1 MATATDEML
10 GDLRLL
16 KLENK
21 EISLSILPEVG
32 AKILTLVDRRNEK
45 NLLWANPRIQP
56 QRFPIDA
63 NFDNYWCGGWDDAF
77 PTADACEHGGE
88 PFPNLGELRSLE
100 WAVEDFGTVRDEAFA
115 RLSAY
120 GPITPIKASKTVTL
134 DGSIVEMLFE
144 MENVGPLNVDFL
156 WGTHPALAVEAGTRL
171 IVPARTGLVQQSN
184 HPSLGTPGDRY
195 DWPMLHDTDM
205 SRVPDISVGMA
216 CGHYAIDLEDGWYA
230 VETGDHGVLFEF
242 PLDRCPYLW
251 MWLVYGGWR
260 GYHHVIIEPW
270 TGYPVSLAQ
279 AVGQGRNSS
288 LAPGQTFSARV
299 RCTPYRAPEGHE
311 KALERLRKG

>member
-100 WAVEDFGTVRDEAFA
+100 WAVEDFGTIRDEAFA

-156 WGTHPALAVEAGTRL
+156 WGH
-171 IVPARTGLVQQSN
+171 S
-184 HPSLGTPGDRY
+184 SCLGG
-195 DWPMLHDTDM
+195 
-205 SRVPDISVGMA
+205 
-216 CGHYAIDLEDGWYA
+216 
-230 VETGDHGVLFEF
+230 
-242 PLDRCPYLW
+242 
-251 MWLVYGGWR
+251 
-260 GYHHVIIEPW
+260 
-270 TGYPVSLAQ
+270 
-279 AVGQGRNSS
+279 
-288 LAPGQTFSARV
+288 
-299 RCTPYRAPEGHE
+299 
-311 KALERLRKG
+311 